1 MAATSTT
8 GKRKHTTDGDTV
20 IDEQPSTKASRT
32 VSNGNGVVSNGDVGS
47 PLHQNDEKK
56 HRKHQ
61 AKHYTPEMVEK
72 LAVNYTQPIIHSLV
86 YLSLSC
92 YIS

>member
-32 VSNGNGVVSNGDVGS
+32 VSNGNGVSNGDVGS